1 MMSCSAMSAENTSSC
16 GTLRR
21 SITSVAAG
29 GGFRHPRRH
38 DGIGIRAAHAAVSAV
53 SASAQRTR
61 ITPAHRPNM
70 SRRYEVYTEVSQLF
84 NTPLFIPNRKISDM
98 HTTISAVC
106 KPIAKVN
113 SGAAPRPFPGAAP
126 LRFIWFYRSAVT
138 RSTFR
143 APPVQ
148 LHAPKA
154 RRDARAAAGRNLRR
168 DRRVTAV
175 FLLSLQIAAG
185 TAAGCVRTFLS
196 QKADGAASRHRA
208 R

>member
-1 MMSCSAMSAENTSSC
+1 MQS
-16 GTLRR
+16 GTHDELLGDERGKYFELWKPRR
-21 SITSVAAG
+21 SITSDAAG
-29 GGFRHPRRH
+29 GGFRHHRRH
-38 DGIGIRAAHAAVSAV
+38 GGIDSVRAAHAAVSAV

-126 LRFIWFYRSAVT
+126 LRFI
-138 RSTFR
+138 
-143 APPVQ
+143 
-148 LHAPKA
+148 
-154 RRDARAAAGRNLRR
+154 
-168 DRRVTAV
+168 
-175 FLLSLQIAAG
+175 
-185 TAAGCVRTFLS
+185 
-196 QKADGAASRHRA
+196 
-208 R
+208 